1 MSEIKEKASIV
12 NSKNRIIII
21 GGIAA
26 GTSAAVKARRKSEG
40 VQITIY
46 EKYKYIS
53 YGTCGLP
60 YFVSGK
66 ITDIDNLIINTV
78 RQFEQRFNIKVNILH
93 EVINI
98 DSKEKSILAKNLI
111 SGEQFK
117 DYYDKLII
125 ATGSTS
131 IIINPE
137 LESAPNCFSLR
148 TIDDA
153 LKLKDYLSYLKKN
166 NKESLNAVIIGGGF
180 IGLEILDA
188 FLAKGLNITIIEKTG
203 QILPA
208 FDFEIIEYLENYLT
222 DKDIVLR
229 KEESIENFE
238 KTADGKIISLK
249 TSNGDKL
256 VCDVIFQS
264 VGTKPD
270 SKLAGNCGIIIG
282 KSGAISVDEYL
293 QTSNPDIYA
302 AGDCCECKN
311 FVTQIKQAYNLASIA
326 NIQGRC
332 AGYNAAGGKDKF
344 IDSIPTSIIK
354 VLDIAIGKTG
364 ISLKEARYRGIDAA
378 KIELHYLN
386 HAGYYPG
393 ASLIHMLVIY
403 DRISGVILGFEA
415 IGRESVD
422 KKVDV
427 MSVAIRARMKIWDL
441 VNLNLSYHPE
451 YGSAKDSINILGMI
465 GENIKKG
472 EYRQIDVEELKDMIK
487 NKKDIRILDVRTK
500 REFGMGHIEDALNI
514 PVDELRGNLD
524 KLDRNSKIVVH
535 CRTSYRSYLAYLIL
549 KNSGF
554 KNVWNLNGSYLSWIR
569 KI

>member
-1 MSEIKEKASIV
+1 MSETKEKASIV

-26 GTSAAVKARRKSEG
+26 GTSAAVKARRKSED

-78 RQFEQRFNIKVNILH
+78 QQFDQRFNIKVNIMH

-125 ATGSTS
+125 STGSTP
-131 IIINPE
+131 ITINPE
-137 LESAPNCFSLR
+137 VESAPNCFSLR

-153 LKLKDYLSYLKKN
+153 LKLKEYLSFLTKN
-166 NKESLNAVIIGGGF
+166 SKESLNAVIIGGGF

-188 FLAKGLNITIIEKTG
+188 FLHKGLNITIVEKTG

-208 FDFEIIEYLENYLT
+208 FDFEIIEYLENYLAAKGT
-222 DKDIVLR
+222 VLR
-229 KEESIENFE
+229 KEESIESFI
-238 KTADGKIISLK
+238 KAADGKITSLK
-249 TSNGDKL
+249 TSGGDDL

-270 SKLAGNCGIIIG
+270 SKLAGNCGIVIG

-293 QTSNPDIYA
+293 VTSDPDIYA

-403 DRISGVILGFEA
+403 DKISGVILGFEA

-451 YGSAKDSINILGMI
+451 YGSAKDSCNILGMI

-472 EYRQIDVEELKDMIK
+472 EYRQMDVEELKDMIK
-487 NKKDIRILDVRTK
+487 NKQDIRILDVRTK
-500 REFGMGHIEDALNI
+500 REFGMGHIDGAFNI
-514 PVDELRGNLD
+514 SVDELRGNLD

>member
-1 MSEIKEKASIV
+1 MPEKTEKIK
-12 NSKNRIIII
+12 RIIII
-21 GGIAA
+21 GGVAA
-26 GTSAAVKARRKSEG
+26 GTSAAVKARRKSEDA
-40 VQITIY
+40 QITIY

-53 YGTCGLP
+53 YGVCGLP

-93 EVINI
+93 EVTNV
-98 DSKEKSILAKNLI
+98 DSKAKSITVKNLTTD
-111 SGEQFK
+111 EQFK
-117 DYYDKLII
+117 DSYDKLII
-125 ATGSTS
+125 ATGSTP

-137 LESAPNCFSLR
+137 LESAPNFFSLK

-153 LKLKDYLSYLKKN
+153 LKLKEYLSFLKSS
-166 NKESLNAVIIGGGF
+166 KESLNAVIIGGGF

-188 FLAKGLNITIIEKTG
+188 FLLKGLKITIVEKTG

-208 FDFEIIEYLENYLT
+208 FDFEIIEYLENYLAG
-222 DKDIVLR
+222 KGIILR
-229 KEESIENFE
+229 KEESIENF
-238 KTADGKIISLK
+238 KKNADGKIISLK
-249 TSNGDKL
+249 TSGKDEL
-256 VCDVIFQS
+256 VCDIIFQS
-264 VGTKPD
+264 VGTRPN
-270 SKLAGNCGIIIG
+270 SKLAASCGIAIG
-282 KSGAISVDEYL
+282 KSGAISVNEYL

-311 FVTQIKQAYNLASIA
+311 FVTQIKQAYYLASIA
-326 NIQGRC
+326 SIQGRC

-364 ISLKEARYRGIDAA
+364 ISLKEARNHGIDAA
-378 KIELHYLN
+378 KIELHYPS

-393 ASLIHMLVIY
+393 SSFIHMLVVY

-415 IGRESVD
+415 IGREGID
-422 KKVDV
+422 KKTDV
-427 MSVAIRARMKIWDL
+427 MSAAIRGRMKIWDL

-472 EYRQIDVEELKDMIK
+472 EYRQMDVEELKNMIK
-487 NKKDIRILDVRTK
+487 NRQDIIILDVRTK
-500 REFGMGHIEDALNI
+500 REFDMGHIEGALNI
-514 PVDELRGNLD
+514 YVDELRNNLD
-524 KLDRNSKIVVH
+524 KLDRNIKIVVY
-535 CRTSYRSYLAYLIL
+535 CRTGYRSYLAYLIL

-554 KNVWNLNGSYLSWIR
+554 KNIWNLNGSYMSWVR

>member
-1 MSEIKEKASIV
+1 MI
-12 NSKNRIIII
+12 SKGIRLEDLSKIIII

-26 GTSAAVKARRKSEG
+26 GTSAAVKARRKSED

-78 RQFEQRFNIKVNILH
+78 QQFEQRFNIKVNIRH

-125 ATGSTS
+125 ATGSTP

-153 LKLKDYLSYLKKN
+153 LKLKEYLSFLTKN
-166 NKESLNAVIIGGGF
+166 SKESLNAVIIGGGF

-188 FLAKGLNITIIEKTG
+188 FLLKGLNITIVEKTG

-208 FDFEIIEYLENYLT
+208 FDFEIIEYLENYLA
-222 DKDIVLR
+222 DKGIVLR

-270 SKLAGNCGIIIG
+270 SKLAGNCGIVIG

-378 KIELHYLN
+378 KIELHYRS

-393 ASLIHMLVIY
+393 SSLIHMLVIY

-422 KKVDV
+422 KKADV

-472 EYRQIDVEELKDMIK
+472 EYRQMDVEELKDMIK
-487 NKKDIRILDVRTK
+487 NKQDITILDVRTK
-500 REFGMGHIEDALNI
+500 REFSMGHIEGALNI
-514 PVDELRGNLD
+514 PVDELRDNLD

>member
-1 MSEIKEKASIV
+1 MI
-12 NSKNRIIII
+12 SKGIRLKDLSKSKIIII

-26 GTSAAVKARRKSEG
+26 GTSAAVKARRKSEDA
-40 VQITIY
+40 QITIY

-66 ITDIDNLIINTV
+66 ITDIEKLIINTV
-78 RQFEQRFNIKVNILH
+78 QQFEKRFNIKVNIMH

-117 DYYDKLII
+117 DYYDKLVI

-137 LESAPNCFSLR
+137 FESAPNCFSLR

-153 LKLKDYLSYLKKN
+153 LKLKDYLSALTKN
-166 NKESLNAVIIGGGF
+166 SNESLNAVIIGGGF

-188 FLAKGLNITIIEKTG
+188 FLAKGLNITIVEKMG

-208 FDFEIIEYLENYLT
+208 FDFEIIEYLENYLAA
-222 DKDIVLR
+222 KGIVLR
-229 KEESIENFE
+229 KEESIENFG
-238 KTADGKIISLK
+238 KNADGKIISLK

-256 VCDVIFQS
+256 VCDIIFQS
-264 VGTKPD
+264 VGTRPD
-270 SKLAGNCGIIIG
+270 SKLAGNCGIVIG

-293 QTSNPDIYA
+293 VTSNPDIYA

-378 KIELHYLN
+378 KIELHYPS

-403 DRISGVILGFEA
+403 NRISGLILGFEA

-422 KKVDV
+422 KKADV
-427 MSVAIRARMKIWDL
+427 MSVAIRARMKICDL

-472 EYRQIDVEELKDMIK
+472 EYRQMDVEELKDMIK
-487 NKKDIRILDVRTK
+487 NKHDITILDVRTK
-500 REFGMGHIEDALNI
+500 REFGMGHIEGALNI
-514 PVDELRGNLD
+514 SIDELRGNLD
-524 KLDRNSKIVVH
+524 KLDRNSKIVVY

-554 KNVWNLNGSYLSWIR
+554 KNVWNLNGSYLTWVR

>member
-1 MSEIKEKASIV
+1 MPGKTEKV
-12 NSKNRIIII
+12 KRIIII

-26 GTSAAVKARRKSEG
+26 GTSAAVKARRKSEDA
-40 VQITIY
+40 QITIY

-78 RQFEQRFNIKVNILH
+78 QQFEQRFNIKVNIMH

-98 DSKEKSILAKNLI
+98 DSKEKRILAKNLI

-131 IIINPE
+131 ITINPE

-153 LKLKDYLSYLKKN
+153 LKLKEYLSFLTKN
-166 NKESLNAVIIGGGF
+166 SKESLNAVIIGGGF

-188 FLAKGLNITIIEKTG
+188 FLLKGLNITIVEKTG

-208 FDFEIIEYLENYLT
+208 FDFEIIEYLENYLA
-222 DKDIVLR
+222 DKGIVLR

-264 VGTKPD
+264 AGTKPD
-270 SKLAGNCGIIIG
+270 SKLAGNCGIVIG

-311 FVTQIKQAYNLASIA
+311 FVTQIKQAYNLATIA

-354 VLDIAIGKTG
+354 VFDIAIGKTG
-364 ISLKEARYRGIDAA
+364 ISLKEARYLGIDAA

-403 DRISGVILGFEA
+403 DRITGVILGFEA

-472 EYRQIDVEELKDMIK
+472 EYRQMDVEELKDMIK
-487 NKKDIRILDVRTK
+487 NKQDITILDVRTK
-500 REFGMGHIEDALNI
+500 REFGMGHIEGALNI

-524 KLDRNSKIVVH
+524 ELDRNSKIVVH

-554 KNVWNLNGSYLSWIR
+554 KTVWNLNGSYMSWIR

>member
-1 MSEIKEKASIV
+1 MPGKTAKL
-12 NSKNRIIII
+12 KRIIII

-26 GTSAAVKARRKSEG
+26 GTSAAVKARRKSEDS
-40 VQITIY
+40 QITIY

-66 ITDIDNLIINTV
+66 ITDIDKLIINTV
-78 RQFEQRFNIKVNILH
+78 QQFEKRFNIKVNIMH

-117 DYYDKLII
+117 DYYDKLVI

-153 LKLKDYLSYLKKN
+153 LKLKDYLSALTKN
-166 NKESLNAVIIGGGF
+166 SNESLNAVIIGGGF

-188 FLAKGLNITIIEKTG
+188 FLAKGLNITIVEKMG

-208 FDFEIIEYLENYLT
+208 FDFEIIEYLENYLAA
-222 DKDIVLR
+222 KGIVLR
-229 KEESIENFE
+229 KEESIENFG
-238 KTADGKIISLK
+238 KNADGKIISLK

-256 VCDVIFQS
+256 VCDIIFQS
-264 VGTKPD
+264 IGTRPD
-270 SKLAGNCGIIIG
+270 SKLAGNCGIVIG

-293 QTSNPDIYA
+293 VTSNPDIYA

-311 FVTQIKQAYNLASIA
+311 FVTQIKQAYNLASVA

-364 ISLKEARYRGIDAA
+364 ISLKEARYCGIDAA

-393 ASLIHMLVIY
+393 ASLIHMMVIY
-403 DRISGVILGFEA
+403 GRISGVILGFEA

-451 YGSAKDSINILGMI
+451 YGSAKDSCNILGMI

-472 EYRQIDVEELKDMIK
+472 EYRQMDVEELKDMIK
-487 NKKDIRILDVRTK
+487 NKQDITILDVRTK
-500 REFGMGHIEDALNI
+500 REFGMGHIEGALNI
-514 PVDELRGNLD
+514 PVDELRGGFA

-554 KNVWNLNGSYLSWIR
+554 KNVWNLNGSYLSWVK

>member
-1 MSEIKEKASIV
+1 LIKVRVELMD
-12 NSKNRIIII
+12 SKRKIIII

-26 GTSAAVKARRKSEG
+26 GTSAAVKTRRKSEYA
-40 VQITIY
+40 QITIY

-66 ITDIDNLIINTV
+66 IADIDNLIINTV
-78 RQFEQRFNIKVNILH
+78 QKFDQRFNIKVNLMH

-98 DSKEKSILAKNLI
+98 DSKEKSITVKNLI

-153 LKLKDYLSYLKKN
+153 LKLKEYLSFVIKN
-166 NKESLNAVIIGGGF
+166 SKGPLNAVIIGGGF

-188 FLAKGLNITIIEKTG
+188 FLLKGFNITIVEKTG

-208 FDFEIIEYLENYLT
+208 FDFEIIEYLENYLA
-222 DKDIVLR
+222 DKGIVLR

-238 KTADGKIISLK
+238 KTADGKIISLN

-264 VGTKPD
+264 IGTKPD
-270 SKLAGNCGIIIG
+270 TKLAGNCGIIIG

-293 QTSNPDIYA
+293 KTNDPDIYA

-311 FVTQIKQAYNLASIA
+311 FVTQIKQVYYLASIA

-354 VLDIAIGKTG
+354 VLDVAIGKTG

-378 KIELHYLN
+378 KIELHYAS

-393 ASLIHMLVIY
+393 SSLIHMLVIY

-422 KKVDV
+422 KKTDV

-441 VNLNLSYHPE
+441 VKLNLSYHPE
-451 YGSAKDSINILGMI
+451 YGSAKDSFNILGMI

-472 EYRQIDVEELKDMIK
+472 EYQQMDVEELKDMIK
-487 NKKDIRILDVRTK
+487 NKQDITILDVRTK
-500 REFGMGHIEDALNI
+500 REFGMGYIEGALNI
-514 PVDELRGNLD
+514 HVDELRDNLD
-524 KLDRNSKIVVH
+524 KLDRDSKIVVY

-554 KNVWNLNGSYLSWIR
+554 KNVWNLNGSYLSWIK

>member
-1 MSEIKEKASIV
+1 MPGKTAKL
-12 NSKNRIIII
+12 KRIIII

-26 GTSAAVKARRKSEG
+26 GTSAAAKARRKSED

-66 ITDIDNLIINTV
+66 ITDIDKLIINTV
-78 RQFEQRFNIKVNILH
+78 QQFEKRFNIKVNIMH

-98 DSKEKSILAKNLI
+98 DSKEKSIIAKNLI

-117 DYYDKLII
+117 DYYDKLVI

-137 LESAPNCFSLR
+137 LESAPNCFFLR

-153 LKLKDYLSYLKKN
+153 LKLKDYLSALTKN
-166 NKESLNAVIIGGGF
+166 SNESLNAVIIGGGF

-188 FLAKGLNITIIEKTG
+188 FLAKGLNITIVEKMG

-208 FDFEIIEYLENYLT
+208 FDFEIIEYLENYLAA
-222 DKDIVLR
+222 KGIVLR
-229 KEESIENFE
+229 KEESIENFG
-238 KTADGKIISLK
+238 KNADGKIISLK

-256 VCDVIFQS
+256 VCDIIFQS
-264 VGTKPD
+264 VGTRPD
-270 SKLAGNCGIIIG
+270 SKLAGNCGIVIG

-293 QTSNPDIYA
+293 VTSNPDIYA

-378 KIELHYLN
+378 KIELHYPS

-403 DRISGVILGFEA
+403 NRISGLILGFEA

-422 KKVDV
+422 KKADV

-451 YGSAKDSINILGMI
+451 YGSAKDSCNILGMI

-472 EYRQIDVEELKDMIK
+472 EYRQMDVEELKDMIK
-487 NKKDIRILDVRTK
+487 NKQDITILDVRTK
-500 REFGMGHIEDALNI
+500 REFGMGHIKGALNI
-514 PVDELRGNLD
+514 SVDELRGNLD
-524 KLDRNSKIVVH
+524 KLDRNSKIMVY

-554 KNVWNLNGSYLSWIR
+554 KNVWNLNGSYLSWVR

>member
-1 MSEIKEKASIV
+1 MI
-12 NSKNRIIII
+12 SKGIRLKDLSKIIII
-21 GGIAA
+21 GGVAA
-26 GTSAAVKARRKSEG
+26 GTSAAVKARRKSEDI
-40 VQITIY
+40 QITIY

-66 ITDIDNLIINTV
+66 ITDIDNLIVNTV
-78 RQFEQRFNIKVNILH
+78 QQFEQRFNIKVNIMH

-137 LESAPNCFSLR
+137 LESAPNCFSLK

-153 LKLKDYLSYLKKN
+153 LKLKEYLSFLTKN
-166 NKESLNAVIIGGGF
+166 SKESLNAVIIGGGF

-188 FLAKGLNITIIEKTG
+188 FLLKGLNITMVEKTG

-208 FDFEIIEYLENYLT
+208 FDFEIIEYIENYLA
-222 DKDIVLR
+222 DKGIILR

-256 VCDVIFQS
+256 ACDVIFQS

-270 SKLAGNCGIIIG
+270 SKLAGNCGIVIG

-293 QTSNPDIYA
+293 QTSDPDIYA

-378 KIELHYLN
+378 KIELHYRSR
-386 HAGYYPG
+386 AGYYPG
-393 ASLIHMLVIY
+393 ASLIHILVIY

-422 KKVDV
+422 KKADV

-472 EYRQIDVEELKDMIK
+472 EYRQMDVEELKDMIN
-487 NKKDIRILDVRTK
+487 NKQDITIIDVRTK
-500 REFGMGHIEDALNI
+500 REFGIGHIEDALNI
-514 PVDELRGNLD
+514 PVDELRDNLD
-524 KLDRNSKIVVH
+524 KLDRSSKIVVH

>member
-1 MSEIKEKASIV
+1 MI
-12 NSKNRIIII
+12 SKGIRLKDLSKIIII

-26 GTSAAVKARRKSEG
+26 GTSAAVKARRKSEDT
-40 VQITIY
+40 QITIY

-78 RQFEQRFNIKVNILH
+78 QQFEQRFNIKVNIMH

-125 ATGSTS
+125 TTGSTS

-137 LESAPNCFSLR
+137 LESAPNCFSLK

-153 LKLKDYLSYLKKN
+153 LKLKEYLSFLTKN
-166 NKESLNAVIIGGGF
+166 SKESLNAVIIGGGF

-188 FLAKGLNITIIEKTG
+188 FLLKGLNITIVEKTG

-208 FDFEIIEYLENYLT
+208 FDFEIIEYLENYLA
-222 DKDIVLR
+222 DKGIILR
-229 KEESIENFE
+229 KEESIENFD
-238 KTADGKIISLK
+238 KTANGKIISLK

-256 VCDVIFQS
+256 ACDVIFQS

-270 SKLAGNCGIIIG
+270 SKLAGNCGIVIG

-293 QTSNPDIYA
+293 QTSDPDIYA

-311 FVTQIKQAYNLASIA
+311 FVTQMKQAYNLASIA

-393 ASLIHMLVIY
+393 ASLIHMLIIY
-403 DRISGVILGFEA
+403 DRISGLILGFEA

-422 KKVDV
+422 KKADV

-472 EYRQIDVEELKDMIK
+472 EYRQMDVEELKDMIN
-487 NKKDIRILDVRTK
+487 NKQDITIINVRTN
-500 REFGMGHIEDALNI
+500 REFGMGHIEGALNI

>member
-1 MSEIKEKASIV
+1 MI
-12 NSKNRIIII
+12 SKGIRLKDLSKSKIIII

-26 GTSAAVKARRKSEG
+26 GTSAAVKARRKSEDA
-40 VQITIY
+40 QITIY

-66 ITDIDNLIINTV
+66 ITDIEKLIINTV
-78 RQFEQRFNIKVNILH
+78 QQFEKRFNIKVNIMH

-117 DYYDKLII
+117 DYYDKLVI

-153 LKLKDYLSYLKKN
+153 LKLKDYLSALTKN
-166 NKESLNAVIIGGGF
+166 SNESLNAVIIGGGF

-188 FLAKGLNITIIEKTG
+188 FLAKGLNITIVEKMG

-208 FDFEIIEYLENYLT
+208 FDFEIIEYLENYLAA
-222 DKDIVLR
+222 KGIVLR
-229 KEESIENFE
+229 KEESIENFG
-238 KTADGKIISLK
+238 KNADGKIISLK

-256 VCDVIFQS
+256 VCDIIFQS
-264 VGTKPD
+264 VGTRPD
-270 SKLAGNCGIIIG
+270 SKLAGNCGIVIG

-293 QTSNPDIYA
+293 VTSNPDIYA

-378 KIELHYLN
+378 KIELHYPS

-403 DRISGVILGFEA
+403 NRISGLILGFEA

-472 EYRQIDVEELKDMIK
+472 EYRQMDVEELKDMIK
-487 NKKDIRILDVRTK
+487 NKHDITILDVRTK
-500 REFGMGHIEDALNI
+500 REFGMGHIEGALNI
-514 PVDELRGNLD
+514 SIDELRGNLD
-524 KLDRNSKIVVH
+524 KLDRNSKIVVY

-554 KNVWNLNGSYLSWIR
+554 KNVWNLNGSYLTWVR

>member
-1 MSEIKEKASIV
+1 MI
-12 NSKNRIIII
+12 SKGIRLKDLSKIIII

-26 GTSAAVKARRKSEG
+26 GTSAAVKARRKSEDT
-40 VQITIY
+40 QITIY

-60 YFVSGK
+60 YFVSVK

-78 RQFEQRFNIKVNILH
+78 QQFEQRFNIKVNIMH

-125 ATGSTS
+125 TTGSTS

-137 LESAPNCFSLR
+137 LESAPNCFSLK

-153 LKLKDYLSYLKKN
+153 LKLKEYLSFLTKN
-166 NKESLNAVIIGGGF
+166 SKESLNAVIIGGGF

-188 FLAKGLNITIIEKTG
+188 FLLKGLNITIVEKTG

-208 FDFEIIEYLENYLT
+208 FDFEIIEYLENYLA
-222 DKDIVLR
+222 DKGIILR
-229 KEESIENFE
+229 KEESIENFD
-238 KTADGKIISLK
+238 KTANGKIISLK

-256 VCDVIFQS
+256 ACDVIFQS

-270 SKLAGNCGIIIG
+270 SKLAGNCGIVIG

-293 QTSNPDIYA
+293 QTSDPDIYA

-311 FVTQIKQAYNLASIA
+311 FVTQMKQAYNLASIA

-393 ASLIHMLVIY
+393 ASLIHMLIIY
-403 DRISGVILGFEA
+403 DRISGLILGFEA

-422 KKVDV
+422 KKADV

-472 EYRQIDVEELKDMIK
+472 EYRQMDVEELKDMIN
-487 NKKDIRILDVRTK
+487 NKQDITIINVRTN
-500 REFGMGHIEDALNI
+500 REFGMGHIEGALNI

>member
-1 MSEIKEKASIV
+1 MI
-12 NSKNRIIII
+12 SKGIRLKDLSKSKIIII

-26 GTSAAVKARRKSEG
+26 GTSAAVKARRKSEDA
-40 VQITIY
+40 QITIY

-66 ITDIDNLIINTV
+66 ITDIEKLIINTV
-78 RQFEQRFNIKVNILH
+78 QQFEKRFNIKVNIMH

-117 DYYDKLII
+117 DYYDKLVI

-137 LESAPNCFSLR
+137 FESAPNCFSLR

-153 LKLKDYLSYLKKN
+153 LKLKDYLSALTKN
-166 NKESLNAVIIGGGF
+166 SNESLNAVIIGGGF

-188 FLAKGLNITIIEKTG
+188 FLAKGLNITIVEKMG

-208 FDFEIIEYLENYLT
+208 FDFEIIEYLENYLAA
-222 DKDIVLR
+222 KGIVLR
-229 KEESIENFE
+229 KEESIENFG
-238 KTADGKIISLK
+238 KNADGKIISLK

-256 VCDVIFQS
+256 VCDIIFQS
-264 VGTKPD
+264 VGTRPD
-270 SKLAGNCGIIIG
+270 SKLAGNCGIVIG

-293 QTSNPDIYA
+293 VTSNPDIYA

-378 KIELHYLN
+378 KIELHYPS

-403 DRISGVILGFEA
+403 NRISGLILGFEA

-422 KKVDV
+422 KKADV

-472 EYRQIDVEELKDMIK
+472 EYRQMDVEELKDMIK
-487 NKKDIRILDVRTK
+487 NKHDITILDVRTK
-500 REFGMGHIEDALNI
+500 REFGMGHIEGALNI
-514 PVDELRGNLD
+514 SIDELRGNLD
-524 KLDRNSKIVVH
+524 KLDRNSKIVVY

-554 KNVWNLNGSYLSWIR
+554 KNVWNLNGSYLSWVR

>member
-1 MSEIKEKASIV
+1 MSEIKEKENIV
-12 NSKNRIIII
+12 NSKSKIIII

-26 GTSAAVKARRKSEG
+26 GTSAAVKARRKSEDA
-40 VQITIY
+40 QITIY

-78 RQFEQRFNIKVNILH
+78 QQFEQRFNIKANVMH

-98 DSKEKSILAKNLI
+98 DSKEKNILVKNLI

-153 LKLKDYLSYLKKN
+153 LKIKEYLSFLTKN
-166 NKESLNAVIIGGGF
+166 SPKSLHAVIIGGGF

-188 FLAKGLNITIIEKTG
+188 FLAKGLNITIVEKTG
-203 QILPA
+203 QLLPA
-208 FDFEIIEYLENYLT
+208 FDFEIIEYLENYLAGNG
-222 DKDIVLR
+222 IVLR

-270 SKLAGNCGIIIG
+270 SKLAGSCGIIIG

-378 KIELHYLN
+378 KIELHYPS

-393 ASLIHMLVIY
+393 SSLIHMLVIY
-403 DRISGVILGFEA
+403 DRISGVILGLEA

-472 EYRQIDVEELKDMIK
+472 EYRQMDVEELKDMIK
-487 NKKDIRILDVRTK
+487 NNQDIAIIDVRTK
-500 REFGMGHIEDALNI
+500 REFGMGHIEGALNI
-514 PVDELRGNLD
+514 PVDELRNNLD
-524 KLDRNSKIVVH
+524 KLNRNSKIVVY
-535 CRTSYRSYLAYLIL
+535 CRTGYRSYLAYLIL
-549 KNSGF
+549 RNSGF
-554 KNVWNLNGSYLSWIR
+554 KNVWNLNGSFLSWIR

>member
-1 MSEIKEKASIV
+1 MPVKIKKAG
-12 NSKNRIIII
+12 KIIII
-21 GGIAA
+21 GSIAA
-26 GTSAAVKARRKSEG
+26 GTSAAVKARRKSENL
-40 VQITIY
+40 QITIY

-53 YGTCGLP
+53 YSTCGLP
-60 YFVSGK
+60 YFVSDK
-66 ITDIDNLIINTV
+66 ITDLDNLIINTIQ
-78 RQFEQRFNIKVNILH
+78 QFEQRFNIKVNVMH
-93 EVINI
+93 EVTGI
-98 DSKEKSILAKNLI
+98 DRKEKSITGKNLA

-117 DYYDKLII
+117 DYYDKLVI

-137 LESAPNCFSLR
+137 LESAPNCFSLK

-153 LKLKDYLSYLKKN
+153 VKLKECLSSLTKDSKK
-166 NKESLNAVIIGGGF
+166 SLNVVIIGGGF
-180 IGLEILDA
+180 IGLEILEA
-188 FLAKGLNITIIEKTG
+188 FLSKGASITIVEKTS

-222 DKDIVLR
+222 EKGIILC

-238 KTADGKIISLK
+238 KNTDGKIISLK
-249 TSNGDKL
+249 TSNGDRL
-256 VCDVIFQS
+256 ACDIIFQS
-264 VGTKPD
+264 AGTKPD
-270 SKLAGNCGIIIG
+270 TKLAASCGIVIG
-282 KSGAISVDEYL
+282 KSGAISVDQYL
-293 QTSNPDIYA
+293 KTSDSDIYA

-344 IDSIPTSIIK
+344 TDSIPTSIIK

-364 ISLKEARYRGIDAA
+364 ISLKEARGQNIDAV
-378 KIELHYLN
+378 KIELHYPS

-393 ASLIHMLVIY
+393 SSLIHMLVIY
-403 DRISGVILGFEA
+403 DKISGTLLGFEA
-415 IGRESVD
+415 IGKESVD
-422 KKVDV
+422 KKTDV
-427 MSVAIRARMKIWDL
+427 MSVAIRARMKVWDL

-472 EYRQIDVEELKDMIK
+472 EYRQIDVEELKNMIK
-487 NKKDIRILDVRTK
+487 NKQDITILDVRTK
-500 REFGMGHIEDALNI
+500 KEFDMGHIEGALNI
-514 PVDELRGNLD
+514 PINELRDNFD

-535 CRTSYRSYLAYLIL
+535 CRTSYRSYQAYLIL

-554 KNVWNLNGSYLSWIR
+554 ENVWNLNGSYLSWMRRI
-569 KI
+569 

>member
-1 MSEIKEKASIV
+1 MPGKTEKV
-12 NSKNRIIII
+12 KRIIVI
-21 GGIAA
+21 GGVAA
-26 GTSAAVKARRKSEG
+26 GTSAAVKARRKSEDA
-40 VQITIY
+40 QITIY

-66 ITDIDNLIINTV
+66 ITDIDSLIINTV
-78 RQFEQRFNIKVNILH
+78 QQLEQRFNIKVNIMH

-153 LKLKDYLSYLKKN
+153 LKLKEYLSFLTKN
-166 NKESLNAVIIGGGF
+166 SKESLNAVIIGGGF
-180 IGLEILDA
+180 IGLEVLDA
-188 FLAKGLNITIIEKTG
+188 FLLQGINITIVEKTG

-208 FDFEIIEYLENYLT
+208 FDFEIIEYLENYLA
-222 DKDIVLR
+222 DKGIVLR

-238 KTADGKIISLK
+238 KNADGKIISLK
-249 TSNGDKL
+249 TSNGGKL
-256 VCDVIFQS
+256 VCDIIFQS

-270 SKLAGNCGIIIG
+270 SKLAGNCGIVIG

-403 DRISGVILGFEA
+403 NRISGVILGFEA

-427 MSVAIRARMKIWDL
+427 TSVAIRARMKIWDL

-472 EYRQIDVEELKDMIK
+472 EYHQMDVEELKNMIK
-487 NKKDIRILDVRTK
+487 NKQDITILDVRTK
-500 REFGMGHIEDALNI
+500 REFGMGHIEGALNI
-514 PVDELRGNLD
+514 PVDELRDNLD
-524 KLDRNSKIVVH
+524 KLDRDSKIVVY
-535 CRTSYRSYLAYLIL
+535 CRTGYRSYLAYLIL

>member
-1 MSEIKEKASIV
+1 MSALTK
-12 NSKNRIIII
+12 NSN
-21 GGIAA
+21 
-26 GTSAAVKARRKSEG
+26 
-40 VQITIY
+40 
-46 EKYKYIS
+46 
-53 YGTCGLP
+53 
-60 YFVSGK
+60 
-66 ITDIDNLIINTV
+66 
-78 RQFEQRFNIKVNILH
+78 
-93 EVINI
+93 
-98 DSKEKSILAKNLI
+98 
-111 SGEQFK
+111 
-117 DYYDKLII
+117 
-125 ATGSTS
+125 
-131 IIINPE
+131 
-137 LESAPNCFSLR
+137 
-148 TIDDA
+148 
-153 LKLKDYLSYLKKN
+153 
-166 NKESLNAVIIGGGF
+166 ESLNAVIIGGGF

-188 FLAKGLNITIIEKTG
+188 FLAKGLNITIVEKMG

-208 FDFEIIEYLENYLT
+208 FDFEIIEYLENYLAA
-222 DKDIVLR
+222 KGIVLR
-229 KEESIENFE
+229 KEESIENFG
-238 KTADGKIISLK
+238 KNADGKIISLK

-256 VCDVIFQS
+256 VCDIIFQS
-264 VGTKPD
+264 VGTRPD
-270 SKLAGNCGIIIG
+270 SKLAGNCGIVIG

-293 QTSNPDIYA
+293 VTSNPDIYA

-378 KIELHYLN
+378 KIELHYPS

-403 DRISGVILGFEA
+403 NRISGLILGFEA

-422 KKVDV
+422 KKADV

-472 EYRQIDVEELKDMIK
+472 EYRQMDVEELKDMIK
-487 NKKDIRILDVRTK
+487 NKHDITILDVRTK
-500 REFGMGHIEDALNI
+500 REFGMGHIEGALNI
-514 PVDELRGNLD
+514 SIDELRGNLD
-524 KLDRNSKIVVH
+524 KLDRNSKIVVY

-554 KNVWNLNGSYLSWIR
+554 KNVWNLNGSYLTWVR